1 MSYLQRGGKI
11 FGEILLLLRWNQG
24 KLLPVLSAGFELRSS
39 QNGVSHGVHKLKK
52 IISCNK

>member
-39 QNGVSHGVHKLKK
+39 QNGHGVHKFKK